1 MLGSVQSSTVQHSH
15 THTHIHRHTHTHTP
29 PYKPGEGAFKE
40 SFLGRTEE
48 KIALLHVGST
58 DHGWV
63 LGWADCP
70 HLCWTGHPTQGR
82 HNRSPP
88 PLGRRLRFRGPGGLF
103 RTLVRAEGTQI
114 CVSVPS
120 TASYLPLCWPPP
132 VGVSCWWTNYRG
144 GRQEKDGGQ
153 GPLRVAWDPRSIL
166 LGEKQVS
173 RR

>member
-1 MLGSVQSSTVQHSH
+1 MGGFWAGQTALISAGLA
-15 THTHIHRHTHTHTP
+15 TP
-29 PYKPGEGAFKE
+29 P
-40 SFLGRTEE
+40 R
-48 KIALLHVGST
+48 
-58 DHGWV
+58 
-63 LGWADCP
+63 AD
-70 HLCWTGHPTQGR
+70 TTA
-82 HNRSPP
+82 PP
-88 PLGRRLRFRGPGGLF
+88 PTGEALEVQ
-103 RTLVRAEGTQI
+103 RTWGSLPHTGRAEGTQI